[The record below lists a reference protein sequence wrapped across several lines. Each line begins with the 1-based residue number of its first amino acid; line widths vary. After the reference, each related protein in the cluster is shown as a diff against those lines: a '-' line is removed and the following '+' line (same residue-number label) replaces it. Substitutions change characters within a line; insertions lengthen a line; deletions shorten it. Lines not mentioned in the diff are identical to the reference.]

1 MKMDGKIA
9 LVTGGGNG
17 IGQAACLEFARQGA
31 KVMVVDIDA
40 AAGEK
45 TAVAIRAMGGDAE
58 SFQADVSQ
66 SSDVQAYV
74 AHTLKT
80 FGRIDTFFNNGRR
93 VHQ

>member
-40 AAGEK
+40 AAASNGS
-45 TAVAIRAMGGDAE
+45 RYPCDGGRCQIVPSGCKSIE
-58 SFQADVSQ
+58 
-66 SSDVQAYV
+66 
-74 AHTLKT
+74 
-80 FGRIDTFFNNGRR
+80 
-93 VHQ
+93 